1 MIMTIQQSDITAM
14 FALFDDAESQFLE
27 ALSSFSENE
36 TNIVPFE
43 DSWTAAQVV
52 EHVGKSNS
60 FVEELLRE
68 TAKPADR
75 KPDARVQ
82 EIKEMFLDFTL
93 KFKSAKSILPAKQ
106 IYNKEKL
113 IEEVKISF
121 KHLKEAGSNE
131 DLSESF
137 EVPKLG
143 EMTKFEML
151 YLTVFHTRRHE
162 HQLKNIYQILQKQL
176 LIR

>member
-1 MIMTIQQSDITAM
+1 MTIQQSDTTKM
-14 FALFDDAESQFLE
+14 FALLDDAESQFMELV
-27 ALSSFSENE
+27 SSHSENE
-36 TNIVPFE
+36 INIVPFE
-43 DSWTAAQVV
+43 YSWSAAQVA
-52 EHVGKSNS
+52 EHVAKSNAS
-60 FVEELLRE
+60 VEELLRK

-75 KPDARVQ
+75 KPDARVH

-93 KFKSAKSILPAKQ
+93 KFKSAKNILPAEQ
-106 IYNKEKL
+106 LYDKEKL

-137 EVPKLG
+137 QVPKLG

-151 YLTVFHTRRHE
+151 YLSVFHTQRHA

-176 LIR
+176 IIH